1 MATPVVAGVAA
12 LVKQANPKWTPA
24 LIKSALINT
33 AKSVGSNVLLRSV
46 GAGRVNALNA
56 VKAKVTI
63 DAGPNATMS
72 FGMVYGD
79 ATGVLTKSQTFV
91 IKNNGTSTATYK
103 FAAAAAAG
111 FTIPSG
117 VTLQIKYNTTQ
128 MTAGKSLTLGRGASA
143 TMKVTLTATVAAQ
156 RNFVISGE
164 SSLNA
169 IVTATSSGK
178 PTLRLPV
185 FAMFQHV
192 EKFAFAASAGA
203 TRHDLSYSLT
213 TGAQDANAANGTS
226 QSREIYPFVWLA
238 RDGRERIGNGADI
251 KNIGV
256 NAVDI
261 PDGSAG
267 AGTGWWEAASAGQFE
282 MVITSWDLMS
292 NPALNEWDIELDT
305 NDDGVG
311 DQVIVLADA
320 GLVNTGSADG
330 TLGCFYVDTLNWIT
344 GGAGQIYDFVDLG
357 ECETY
362 VNPVTSVVWFS
373 INSGWLWGDNEGP
386 NFRVTSYNGGGWDSD
401 SSGSDWLYVDL
412 DQVALAAN
420 GQFVTDVEVAASTV
434 SDSET
439 EWLPSFSS
447 ATGAGTGVGKD
458 GTTLSLGWLFWN
470 EFNAGASSEIY
481 EVLIPPAE

>member
-1 MATPVVAGVAA
+1 M
-12 LVKQANPKWTPA
+12 
-24 LIKSALINT
+24 
-33 AKSVGSNVLLRSV
+33 
-46 GAGRVNALNA
+46 
-56 VKAKVTI
+56 
-63 DAGPNATMS
+63 
-72 FGMVYGD
+72 
-79 ATGVLTKSQTFV
+79 
-91 IKNNGTSTATYK
+91 
-103 FAAAAAAG
+103 
-111 FTIPSG
+111 
-117 VTLQIKYNTTQ
+117 
-128 MTAGKSLTLGRGASA
+128 
-143 TMKVTLTATVAAQ
+143 
-156 RNFVISGE
+156 
-164 SSLNA
+164 
-169 IVTATSSGK
+169 
-178 PTLRLPV
+178 

-192 EKFAFAASAGA
+192 EKFTFAASLGSA
-203 TRHDLSYSLT
+203 RHDLSYSLT
-213 TGAQDANAANGTS
+213 TGAQDANAANGTPQS
-226 QSREIYPFVWLA
+226 QEIHPYVWLA

-267 AGTGWWEAASAGQFE
+267 ANTGWWETAAAGNFE

-311 DQVIVLADA
+311 DQVIVLADT
-320 GLVNTGSADG
+320 GLVK
-330 TLGCFYVDTLNWIT
+330 
-344 GGAGQIYDFVDLG
+344 VDLG

-373 INSGWLWGDNEGP
+373 INSALLWGDNEGP
-386 NFRVTSYNGGGWDSD
+386 AFRVTSYNGGGWDSD

-420 GQFVTDVEVAASTV
+420 GQFVTDIEVAASTV

>member
-1 MATPVVAGVAA
+1 M
-12 LVKQANPKWTPA
+12 
-24 LIKSALINT
+24 
-33 AKSVGSNVLLRSV
+33 
-46 GAGRVNALNA
+46 
-56 VKAKVTI
+56 
-63 DAGPNATMS
+63 
-72 FGMVYGD
+72 
-79 ATGVLTKSQTFV
+79 
-91 IKNNGTSTATYK
+91 
-103 FAAAAAAG
+103 
-111 FTIPSG
+111 
-117 VTLQIKYNTTQ
+117 
-128 MTAGKSLTLGRGASA
+128 
-143 TMKVTLTATVAAQ
+143 
-156 RNFVISGE
+156 
-164 SSLNA
+164 
-169 IVTATSSGK
+169 
-178 PTLRLPV
+178 
-185 FAMFQHV
+185 
-192 EKFAFAASAGA
+192 
-203 TRHDLSYSLT
+203 
-213 TGAQDANAANGTS
+213 
-226 QSREIYPFVWLA
+226 A

-420 GQFVTDVEVAASTV
+420 GQFVTDIEVAASTV

-439 EWLPSFSS
+439 EWLPSFSVAS
-447 ATGAGTGVGKD
+447 GAGTGVGKD
-458 GTTLSLGWLFWN
+458 GTTLSLGWFFWN

>member
-1 MATPVVAGVAA
+1 
-12 LVKQANPKWTPA
+12 
-24 LIKSALINT
+24 
-33 AKSVGSNVLLRSV
+33 
-46 GAGRVNALNA
+46 
-56 VKAKVTI
+56 
-63 DAGPNATMS
+63 MS

-79 ATGVLTKSQTFV
+79 ATATLTKSQKFIV
-91 IKNNGTSTATYK
+91 KNNGTTTASYK

-128 MTAGKSLTLGRGASA
+128 MTAGKSLNLGRGASA
-143 TMKVTLTATVAAQ
+143 TMTVILTATVAAQ
-156 RNFVISGE
+156 RNFATSGE

-192 EKFAFAASAGA
+192 EKFTFAASGSSPY
-203 TRHDLSYSLT
+203 DLTYSLT
-213 TGAQDANAANGTS
+213 TGSQDAHQTNGAS
-226 QSREIYPFVWLA
+226 ISRSIYPYVWLA

-256 NAVDI
+256 NAQDI
-261 PDGSAG
+261 PV
-267 AGTGWWEAASAGQFE
+267 GWSTAVEAGQFE
-282 MVITSWDLMS
+282 MAITSWDLMS
-292 NPALNEWDIELDT
+292 NPALHEWDIELDT
-305 NDDGVG
+305 DDDGVG
-311 DQVIVLADA
+311 DQVIVLADT
-320 GLVNTGSADG
+320 GLVKTGYADG
-330 TLGCFYVDTLNWIT
+330 TLGCFFVDTLDWLD
-344 GGAGQIYDFVDLG
+344 GGAGAIYDFVDYG

-412 DQVALAAN
+412 DQVALSGA
-420 GQFVTDVEVAASTV
+420 GQFVVDIGMDPGVEAAAG
-434 SDSET
+434 T

-447 ATGAGTGVGKD
+447 ASGAGTGVGKD
-458 GTTLSLGWLFWN
+458 GTTLSLGWFFWN
-470 EFNAGASSEIY
+470 EFNAGTGSEVY
-481 EVLIPPAE
+481 EVLVPPELVD